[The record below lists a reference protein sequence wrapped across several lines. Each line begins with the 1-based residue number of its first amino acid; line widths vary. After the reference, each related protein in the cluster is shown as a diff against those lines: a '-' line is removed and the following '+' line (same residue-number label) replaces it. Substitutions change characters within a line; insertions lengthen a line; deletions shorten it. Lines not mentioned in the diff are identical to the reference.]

1 MSKMNMTNIY
11 ICLNSQH
18 SMWRIKEF
26 YSEYPHLYHLIPA
39 LYGNMQDQVIEG
51 EKMDVSRV
59 LAELS
64 HISLYEFLDKTA
76 AEIIPL
82 RCRFN
87 MKNCPLPQMKTTRY
101 GKCLFYN
108 LESFGEIT
116 IAGPQSGLVFY
127 GAYNKS
133 DQTTG
138 ALQFVDGLSIFYG
151 DGDEELMLMKQRTTA
166 LPDLLSQI
174 SLFRHEYEM
183 KSESCATKDL
193 YFYRTYS
200 YEKCQ
205 IFFTF
210 NYQNCGDCPK
220 DCEYKN
226 YVRSVEY
233 AKYHQ
238 PIHKTLE
245 GFRSQEGSKGIDV
258 AAFQVFFPTLTS
270 TVHKEEEDYTA
281 QQFFSELGGAAGL
294 VLGISLI
301 SIIRMIDYSIS
312 LTVERI
318 ISAQNMILETFQTD
332 GKKVSSQSTQVEPLY
347 IPTSAIN
354 EDKGSKIFSLNYL
367 I

>member
-1 MSKMNMTNIY
+1 MNMTNIY

-18 SMWRIKEF
+18 SMWRIKAIYE
-26 YSEYPHLYHLIPA
+26 EYPDLYHLIPA
-39 LYGNMQDQVIEG
+39 LYGNMQEQIIDG
-51 EKMDVSRV
+51 RKMNVTQALD
-59 LAELS
+59 ELS
-64 HISLYEFLDKTA
+64 HVSLNDFLEKTA
-76 AEIIPL
+76 AEIVPL

-87 MKNCPLPQMKTTRY
+87 MKNCPQTKYVMTRY
-101 GKCLFYN
+101 GRCLFYN
-108 LESFGEIT
+108 LENFGEMT

-183 KSESCATKDL
+183 KSKSCATKEL
-193 YFYRTYS
+193 YFFRTYS

-205 IFFTF
+205 MDCKYHHIIQSCGCRPPYISNPGQKYKETPDCSFLVHARCVTKVFFTF
-210 NYQNCGDCPK
+210 NYQNCGNCPK
-220 DCEYKN
+220 DCEYKS

-245 GFRSQEGSKGIDV
+245 GFRSTEGSKGIDV

-301 SIIRMIDYSIS
+301 SIIS
-312 LTVERI
+312 
-318 ISAQNMILETFQTD
+318 N
-332 GKKVSSQSTQVEPLY
+332 
-347 IPTSAIN
+347 
-354 EDKGSKIFSLNYL
+354 GSEYRF
-367 I
+367 